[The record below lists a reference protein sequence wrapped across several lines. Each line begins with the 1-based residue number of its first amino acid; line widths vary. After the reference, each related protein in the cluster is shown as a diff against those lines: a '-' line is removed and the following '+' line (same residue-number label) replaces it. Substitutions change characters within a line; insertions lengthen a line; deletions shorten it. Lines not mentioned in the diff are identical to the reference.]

1 MQLTDQ
7 TASHDPKT
15 EKFPWKLGLI
25 LYSLSYLPMMLFSK
39 AYFWDD
45 WFTHRLQEADF
56 RKHLVVGGNW
66 PLRAIIEV
74 DLLGLNPMFFHAAT
88 FVCFLVGGWLL
99 FRILTCFEFLNLNQ
113 RSLVTIL
120 FLILPINSARVAM
133 INFHYSLSLLIFY
146 FAWYLLVTKKSITWR
161 LLSIPLFLISFDTVA
176 LIVFFVVPCCHL
188 GYLMY
193 LDQKIKKIYVA
204 LISATLLLLAPLYY
218 IVDHQINPPQGGY
231 ATMYTPQKLGILR
244 ALLLLLICAAVGVW
258 LLWKHRTNLG
268 SAKRQLLI
276 VLGITVTFV
285 GATPYIIGGHLVDTS
300 AWILNF
306 VPTASDWNSR
316 HQLLL
321 GLGLSLLICGVIG
334 DLDSRFKRQSLKVL
348 FGFCV
353 VWNLTYMQG
362 YYLDSIKQNEVIS
375 AIRQSN
381 DFDDSKII
389 MVNDLADRFN
399 GRGRGIRSYE
409 FDGMFDFAKG
419 ASDVKTITGYSYVKC
434 NDEFVPDTLMTIT
447 ARNGRLESTI
457 TGKVGIEI
465 LVESIR
471 PCG

>member
-25 LYSLSYLPMMLFSK
+25 LYSLSYLPTMLFSK

-45 WFTHRLQEADF
+45 WPAY
-56 RKHLVVGGNW
+56 HLAETAFKAAFKFHGNW
-66 PLRAIIEV
+66 PTAAFIQW
-74 DLLGLNPMFFHAAT
+74 DLLGNRPELFRVVTLLSYFA
-88 FVCFLVGGWLL
+88 GGWLL
-99 FRILTCFEFLNLNQ
+99 FHILRTLRFLDITQ
-113 RSLVTIL
+113 VRTITIL
-120 FLILPINSARVAM
+120 FLIIPINSARVSM
-133 INFHYSLSLLIFY
+133 TILHYSLSLLFFY
-146 FAWYLLVTKKSITWR
+146 LAWYLLVTKKSITWR

-193 LDQKIKKIYVA
+193 LDQKIKKVYAA
-204 LISATLLLLAPLYY
+204 LVSATLLLLAPLYY
-218 IVDHQINPPQGGY
+218 IVDREINSPQGGY

-258 LLWKHRTNLG
+258 LLWKYRTNLG

-362 YYLDSIKQNEVIS
+362 YYLDSIKQNEIIS
-375 AIRQSN
+375 TIRQSN

-399 GRGRGIRSYE
+399 ARGRGIRSYE
-409 FDGMFDFAKG
+409 FDGMFDFAKS

-434 NDEFVPDTLMTIT
+434 NDEFIPDTLMTIT

-465 LVESIR
+465 SVESIR